1 MNVNNFYSSLYHL
14 LEGGKIVCAKSN
26 KQSPFVFRPK
36 LTFWNDSVF
45 MWINNPEASAELCI
59 EWPKPVKG
67 DQGPD
72 FDA

>member
-1 MNVNNFYSSLYHL
+1 
-14 LEGGKIVCAKSN
+14 
-26 KQSPFVFRPK
+26 
-36 LTFWNDSVF
+36 
-45 MWINNPEASAELCI
+45 MWINDPEASAELCI

>member
-1 MNVNNFYSSLYHL
+1 MR
-14 LEGGKIVCAKSN
+14 I
-26 KQSPFVFRPK
+26 
-36 LTFWNDSVF
+36 
-45 MWINNPEASAELCI
+45 NPEASAELCI

>member
-1 MNVNNFYSSLYHL
+1 MTL
-14 LEGGKIVCAKSN
+14 KSR
-26 KQSPFVFRPK
+26 KPQ
-36 LTFWNDSVF
+36 VF

-59 EWPKPVKG
+59 ECPKPVKG